1 MLDAYVDAA
10 SKLFT
15 LWPLL
20 ALSLGVAIGLING
33 ALPAGG
39 SIPLLIILMGF
50 AYGMDPYVAIPLVI
64 GAMAVNGTTDPIPC
78 ILLGIPGAASAQAT
92 ILDGYPLAQQ
102 GRAGY
107 ALAAAYTSSLVGG
120 LIGAAALALFVPVA
134 RSVLN
139 LFGSVEF
146 FVLSLIGIAIV
157 GVVST
162 GALIKGLLGAAFG
175 LAIALIGVDGITG
188 TERFVPV
195 EYLWEGIPLVPAI
208 IGLFALP
215 EILDLVVSDKP
226 IARATLDLG
235 RVKEDIRNQRLE
247 GILVTFRHKFLV
259 TRASLIGLFVGM
271 MPGVGGA
278 VAHWLA
284 YVQALQTEKNAAKTF
299 GTGDIRGVI
308 APESANNSIDAGV
321 LMPTLAFGIPGSG
334 QMAVFLGFLILLGL
348 QPGPM
353 MLNQHLDLTLMMAWA
368 LAVSNIIATG
378 VALFFTPQLARI
390 AALNPNVLAPI
401 VLAMLFVSAFQ
412 NNRSMGDLILTCAL
426 FGVGWFMKRYQW
438 PRVPIIL
445 GLVLARPLEKYMWL
459 SLNTYGWAMLAR
471 PQVWTLVGLSVL
483 SVVLSLR
490 AQRMAS
496 RGTEIGHHSEPG
508 TQVHEARLARSSQDD
523 VRAPAGATEMPTPHH
538 SYLAAFLGSTKFLAI
553 LLEAL
558 FLGSNVALFSY
569 FVVASRD
576 WPPSAA
582 LLPRM
587 VGGIGL
593 FLFVLYLIQRVRPST
608 NGKSEGARILD
619 IGFRDSELE
628 HKEISKR
635 IVRVVGSMAAL
646 VAGVWLVGFHITIPL
661 FLFLYCSAFGGM
673 RWWNALIVAAGFET
687 FIVGVYDRLVHVVWN
702 EPVLLKM
709 LGIGGPGFFN

>member
-10 SKLFT
+10 GKLFT

-20 ALSLGVAIGLING
+20 SLGLGVAIGLING

-39 SIPLLIILMGF
+39 SIPLLVILMGF
-50 AYGMDPYVAIPLVI
+50 AYGMDPYIAIPLVI

-92 ILDGYPLAQQ
+92 ILDGHPLARQ

-107 ALAAAYTSSLVGG
+107 ALSAAYASSLVGG

-134 RSVLN
+134 RIVLN

-146 FVLSLIGIAIV
+146 FVLSLIGVAIV

-162 GALIKGLLGAAFG
+162 GALVKGLLGAAFG

-188 TERFVPV
+188 TERFVPI

-226 IARATLDLG
+226 IARSGVDLS
-235 RVKEDIRNQRLE
+235 RVKEHIRNQRFE
-247 GILVTFRHKFLV
+247 GILVTLRHKFLV
-259 TRASLIGLFVGM
+259 ARASLIGLFVGM
-271 MPGVGGA
+271 MPGVGGS

-353 MLNQHLDLTLMMAWA
+353 MLNQHLDLTLMMVWS
-368 LAVSNIIATG
+368 LAVSNIIATI

-412 NNRSMGDLILTCAL
+412 NNRSMGDLVLACAL

-471 PQVWTLVGLSVL
+471 PQVWILVGVSTLSVL
-483 SVVLSLR
+483 FSLR
-490 AQRMAS
+490 AQR
-496 RGTEIGHHSEPG
+496 
-508 TQVHEARLARSSQDD
+508 
-523 VRAPAGATEMPTPHH
+523 
-538 SYLAAFLGSTKFLAI
+538 LAAGGTKIHDSTFQAASEGIRTTTATPPGNTSVVKADSTVDSSKFLA
-553 LLEAL
+553 LVLEGL
-558 FLGSNVALFSY
+558 FLLGSAGLFAY
-569 FVVASRD
+569 FVVASQQ
-576 WPPSAA
+576 WPASAA

-593 FLFVLYLIQRVRPST
+593 LLLMIFVVQRLWPPAA
-608 NGKSEGARILD
+608 GAAAATRILD
-619 IGFRDSELE
+619 IGFRDSELDP
-628 HKEISKR
+628 KEVSKR
-635 IVRVVGSMAAL
+635 IFRVVGSMGGL

-661 FLFLYCSAFGGM
+661 FLFSYCTAFGGM
-673 RWWNALIVAAGFET
+673 KRLNALIVAAVFEV
-687 FIVGVYDRLVHVVWN
+687 FMIGVYDRLVHVVWN
-702 EPVLLKM
+702 EPVLLRM
-709 LGIGGPGFFN
+709 LGIAGAAFFN